1 MEAQSETAT
10 AEMRAAKTLW
20 PLFRRL
26 TSGETTERCLH
37 PECVCR
43 GIFRPLRTI
52 NNSPRTRGKLRTQFF
67 LNRSSTGLPPRM
79 RTPKKFFVAVT
90 ANSRDGLTR
99 AERLLSREMFT
110 SLSRTHLDNH
120 ITDRIAPVFASRSFH
135 VPLTAERPLDLVIK
149 SGYFAPKADDL
160 MCCRRF
166 ICHVG
171 YKSISSVKSSS
182 LLGASGR
189 AIVALLALLCVM
201 PVAAL
206 AQGSPFDT
214 GFNAIQALF
223 TGTIAKVASLV
234 AIVIG
239 GYGFAHGEPGAKK
252 ALAGVAA
259 GTGIAVLA
267 VNVLSW
273 LWGV

>member
-1 MEAQSETAT
+1 M
-10 AEMRAAKTLW
+10 
-20 PLFRRL
+20 
-26 TSGETTERCLH
+26 
-37 PECVCR
+37 
-43 GIFRPLRTI
+43 
-52 NNSPRTRGKLRTQFF
+52 PRWSQ
-67 LNRSSTGLPPRM
+67 
-79 RTPKKFFVAVT
+79 
-90 ANSRDGLTR
+90 
-99 AERLLSREMFT
+99 
-110 SLSRTHLDNH
+110 
-120 ITDRIAPVFASRSFH
+120 
-135 VPLTAERPLDLVIK
+135 VPLVRQVQLVARSKWARPTAAL
-149 SGYFAPKADDL
+149 
-160 MCCRRF
+160 
-166 ICHVG
+166 
-171 YKSISSVKSSS
+171 
-182 LLGASGR
+182 
-189 AIVALLALLCVM
+189 VALLLVL

-214 GFNAIQALF
+214 GFNAIQSLF